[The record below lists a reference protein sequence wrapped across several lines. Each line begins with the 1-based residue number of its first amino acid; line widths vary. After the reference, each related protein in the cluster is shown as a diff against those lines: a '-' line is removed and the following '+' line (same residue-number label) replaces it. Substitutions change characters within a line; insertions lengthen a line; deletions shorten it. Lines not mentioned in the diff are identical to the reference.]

1 MSLKP
6 AFDNL
11 GLLRLICYNYGFTVQ
26 LLSGSK
32 IVLGPKRSEDA
43 WIVIYT
49 AILSSYNMARDK
61 AHSYS

>member
-11 GLLRLICYNYGFTVQ
+11 GLSRLICYNYGFTVQ

-32 IVLGPKRSEDA
+32 IDPKEVRTCEPSF
-43 WIVIYT
+43 T
-49 AILSSYNMARDK
+49 LQSYQVTIWRGIK
-61 AHSYS
+61 PTVTVK